1 MSSAAPTG
9 YVKVSAYTMPA
20 TNKHAVSS
28 YNRKKPTTKSKP
40 TAPAPPKRPANSAPD
55 SSATLGKRQ
64 RT

>member
-28 YNRKKPTTKSKP
+28 YSRKKPTTKSKP
-40 TAPAPPKRPANSAPD
+40 PTAPKPPKRPAPVS
-55 SSATLGKRQ
+55 
-64 RT
+64 

>member
-1 MSSAAPTG
+1 MSSAAPKG

-40 TAPAPPKRPANSAPD
+40 TAPTTPKRPASSAPE
-55 SSATLGKRQ
+55 SSATFGKHQ
-64 RT
+64 RR